1 MMLVGAILS
10 TLCGAAASLLM
21 LVLIVASA
29 PNSTPAQA
37 AGLRALAIG
46 TLAVALA
53 SIVGSASAVAI
64 ARSGVATVLGAM
76 PLVWCVA
83 AVALMML
90 LDSERVA
97 RAGSPIARTIAML
110 IFTPLAVMLLVV
122 GVRETARQAWLI
134 RTASPVDAIIIDSRV
149 EASTS
154 WDSDRR
160 INRDNSTTTYEPI
173 VRFRFTLDGVEH
185 EGSRLRPTAIVQTF
199 PSRDAAAAILTPYS
213 IGASVEAWT
222 TASHPEWAFLE
233 RIASLGPLIFTT
245 IGLALPGLTWTLA
258 RLLL

>member
-21 LVLIVASA
+21 LVLLVASA
-29 PNSTPAQA
+29 PNSTQAQA
-37 AGLRALAIG
+37 AGLRAIAIG

-53 SIVGSASAVAI
+53 SVIGSASAVAI

-90 LDSERVA
+90 LDAERIG
-97 RAGSPIARTIAML
+97 RGGSPVARTIAML
-110 IFTPLAVMLLVV
+110 IFTPLAVMLIVV
-122 GVRETARQAWLI
+122 GVREMARQAWLI
-134 RTASPVDAIIIDSRV
+134 RTADPVEAVIVESRV
-149 EASTS
+149 NASTS
-154 WDSDRR
+154 HDSDRR
-160 INRDNSTTTYEPI
+160 LNRDNSTTTYEPI

-185 EGSRLRPTAIVQTF
+185 EGERLRPTAIVQTY
-199 PSRDAAAAILTPYS
+199 PSSDAAAAVLQAYS
-213 IGASVEAWT
+213 VGAKVEAW
-222 TASHPEWAFLE
+222 ASRAHPEWAFLE

-245 IGLALPGLTWTLA
+245 IGVALPGVVWTLA
-258 RLLL
+258 RVLM